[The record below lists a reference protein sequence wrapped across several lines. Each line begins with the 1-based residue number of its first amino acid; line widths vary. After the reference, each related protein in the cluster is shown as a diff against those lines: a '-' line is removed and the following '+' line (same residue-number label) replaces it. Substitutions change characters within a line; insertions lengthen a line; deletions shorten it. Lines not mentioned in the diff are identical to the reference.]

1 MDNTVGI
8 AGLGR
13 MGDAMGR
20 RLLAADRPI
29 AVWNRTASK
38 SIGLSALGA
47 CAAATP
53 TALASRVATTISTV
67 TDDAAANVLYLGEN
81 GLLAGDVGGKLFV
94 EMSTLTP
101 GAVRALAGRCLEK
114 GARFVAAPVLGTT
127 WHVERGELV
136 VLASGSAAD
145 IDAAREVFE
154 PLARKVLHLGDIG
167 ASSAMKLAV
176 NLVLG
181 IYLEGLSEA
190 FTLASREGVTLDAI
204 LDVMAASPL
213 ANQLL
218 TVKRPIFEGA
228 SLPVAFD
235 IRSMRK
241 DLESAIATASA
252 RGLSLPA
259 ASASSNLLAG
269 GIAAGWGHRDIGE
282 LPKFFRE
289 NPPGA

>member
-13 MGDAMGR
+13 MGEAMGR
-20 RLLAADRPI
+20 RLLAAGHPI

-38 SIGLSALGA
+38 TVGLSALGA
-47 CAAATP
+47 RAAATP
-53 TALASRVATTISTV
+53 TALVSGVATTISTV
-67 TDDAAANVLYLGEN
+67 TDDAAAQRLYLGDH
-81 GLLAGDVGGKLFV
+81 GLLAGEIDGKLFV

-101 GAVRALAGRCLEK
+101 GAVRVLAERCLEK
-114 GARFVAAPVLGTT
+114 RARFVAAPVLGTT

-136 VLASGSAAD
+136 VLAGGSAAD
-145 IDAAREVFE
+145 VDAARKIFDA
-154 PLARKVLHLGDIG
+154 LARKVLHLGDIG
-167 ASSAMKLAV
+167 TSSAMKLAV

-181 IYLEGLSEA
+181 VYLEGLSEA

-218 TVKRPIFEGA
+218 TVKRPVFEGA
-228 SLPVAFD
+228 NLPVAFD

-241 DLESAIATASA
+241 DLDAAIATASA
-252 RGLSLPA
+252 RGLGLPA

-269 GIAAGWGHRDIGE
+269 GIDAGWGHRDIGE
-282 LPKFFRE
+282 LPKYFRE
-289 NPPGA
+289 NPPSA

>member
-1 MDNTVGI
+1 
-8 AGLGR
+8 
-13 MGDAMGR
+13 MGEAISR
-20 RLLAADRPI
+20 RLLAGGHPI

-38 SIGLSALGA
+38 TLGLAALGA
-47 CAAATP
+47 RIAATP
-53 TALASRVATTISTV
+53 TALASDVATTISTV
-67 TDDAAANVLYLGEN
+67 TNDAAAHALYCGDN
-81 GLLAGDVGGKLFV
+81 GLLAGDVAGKLFI

-101 GAVRALAGRCLEK
+101 GAARALAGRCLEK
-114 GARFVAAPVLGTT
+114 RARFVAAPVLGTT

-136 VLASGSAAD
+136 VLASGAAAD
-145 IDAAREVFE
+145 IEAARVVFRH
-154 PLARKVLHLGDIG
+154 LARKVVSLGDVG

-181 IYLEGLSEA
+181 VYLEGLSEA
-190 FTLASREGVTLDAI
+190 FTLATREGVTLDSI

-218 TVKRPIFEGA
+218 TVKRPVFEGA

-241 DLESAIATASA
+241 DLEAAIETASA

-259 ASASSNLLAG
+259 ALASSNLLAN
-269 GIAAGWGHRDIGE
+269 GIDAGWGGRDIGD
-282 LPKFFRE
+282 LPKYFRE
-289 NPPGA
+289 NPPSA